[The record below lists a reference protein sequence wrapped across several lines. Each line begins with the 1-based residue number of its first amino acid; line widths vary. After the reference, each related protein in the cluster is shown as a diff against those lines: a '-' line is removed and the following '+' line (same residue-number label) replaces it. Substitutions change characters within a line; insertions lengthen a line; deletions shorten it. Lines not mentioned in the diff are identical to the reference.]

1 MQFKAFSTSNISNI
15 SNSHSSHTK
24 EISKT
29 PLNISRQK
37 LFECQ
42 QQDPFLSHLI
52 NYLKSDCSKSS
63 ISNLSIRNQNL
74 ILSMA
79 SRVKIID
86 NLLYYSD
93 EFDSRLRVYIPSNPE
108 LQKQLIQTYHD
119 SPLGMHR
126 GRDATYAALSRE
138 YFWKSMSKHVRN
150 WVRRCKHC
158 IRFKSSQPKHGPMH
172 IRLYNYPFHTI
183 GIDYVGELPVSPSG
197 NKYILTAVC
206 PFSNFLIT
214 APVPNK
220 NATTA
225 ARVLLDQVFFK
236 FGFPQVIQSDRGK
249 EFLNAILFRIMQIL
263 SIKHVLTTSYRPRLN
278 GVTER
283 VHRFLNEA
291 LGIFCEKHQTNWEAF
306 LQAAT
311 YSHNV
316 SPIPTSTNLDPF
328 LLNFGRH
335 APPPEKIDIQMPIN
349 SISQDKYAV
358 NLIKN
363 LKQAH
368 SEFKIIK
375 ADLRRSQRDHYDSIS
390 RHIEIPTGK
399 IVYIRNHTQPSKGET
414 SRFIRNFD
422 GPYVVHSHFFNR
434 PDLMILQDPTTNDLL
449 KPINIEKIVV
459 AP

>member
-1 MQFKAFSTSNISNI
+1 M
-15 SNSHSSHTK
+15 K
-24 EISKT
+24 EMLKT
-29 PLNISRQK
+29 PFNISREK
-37 LFECQ
+37 LFKCQ

-52 NYLKSDCSKSS
+52 NHLKSDCSKSS
-63 ISNLSIRNQNL
+63 ISNLSTRNQNL

-93 EFDSRLRVYIPSNPE
+93 EFDSRLRVYIPSNPK
-108 LQKQLIQTYHD
+108 LQKQVIQTYD

-138 YFWKSMSKHVRN
+138 YFWKSMSKLVRN

-158 IRFKSSQPKHGPMH
+158 IHFKSTQSKHGPMH

-214 APVPNK
+214 VPVPITK
-220 NATTA
+220 KTTTA

-236 FGFPQVIQSDRGK
+236 FGFPEVIQSDRGK
-249 EFLNAILFRIMQIL
+249 EFLNAILFRITQIL
-263 SIKHVLTTSYRPRLN
+263 FTKHVFTTSYRPRLN
-278 GVTER
+278 RATER
-283 VHRFLNEA
+283 VHRFLIAA

-311 YSHNV
+311 FSHNV

-328 LLNFGRH
+328 LLNFDRH
-335 APPPEKIDIQMPIN
+335 APPPEKIDIRMPIN
-349 SISQDKYAV
+349 PILQDEYAI

-368 SEFKIIK
+368 SEFDIIK
-375 ADLRRSQRDHYDSIS
+375 ADLRRSQRDDYDSIS
-390 RHIEIPTGK
+390 
-399 IVYIRNHTQPSKGET
+399 
-414 SRFIRNFD
+414 
-422 GPYVVHSHFFNR
+422 
-434 PDLMILQDPTTNDLL
+434 
-449 KPINIEKIVV
+449 
-459 AP
+459 